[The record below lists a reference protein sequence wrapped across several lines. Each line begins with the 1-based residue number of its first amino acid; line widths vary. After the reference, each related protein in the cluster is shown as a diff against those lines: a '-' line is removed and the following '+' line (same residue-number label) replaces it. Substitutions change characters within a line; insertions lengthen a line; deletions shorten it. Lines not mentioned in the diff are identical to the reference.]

1 MVLFTLAPVGY
12 AANAMGDAGGPFA
25 VYLVV
30 IFASEMGKAVSKE
43 TKIDLLVTPAAT
55 LLAGLGIAWLT
66 AAPVGNA
73 ANSLGRL
80 IMWATELHPLTMS
93 ILVAVLVGMA
103 LTLPISSAAICA
115 GLGLPGLPVEPHL
128 PDAVRRWL
136 VSPS

>member
-1 MVLFTLAPVGY
+1 M
-12 AANAMGDAGGPFA
+12 
-25 VYLVV
+25 YLVA

-66 AAPVGNA
+66 AAPVGNV

-80 IMWATELHPLTMS
+80 IRWAAALPPLG